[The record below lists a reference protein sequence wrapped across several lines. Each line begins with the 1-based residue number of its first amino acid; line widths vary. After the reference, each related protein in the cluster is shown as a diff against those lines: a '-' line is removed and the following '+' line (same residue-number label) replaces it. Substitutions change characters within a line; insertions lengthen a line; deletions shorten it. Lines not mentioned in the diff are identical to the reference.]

1 MKHLIRKCTS
11 CNRYT
16 LKRLCPRCNATTMDA
31 HPPKFSPDD
40 KYARYRI
47 ADRYK
52 ELDTDHK
59 INVENDL

>member
-52 ELDTDHK
+52 ELDTHHK
-59 INVENDL
+59 INVKNDP